1 MKKLFL
7 LFILFFFSFLSGFSQ
22 NQEKADTSIVSQHH
36 ITNGELSGIV
46 LDFNSKEP
54 LLYTNIYVLHKN
66 IGTVTNENGR
76 FAIDVLGLNKNDTL
90 RFQYIGYKA
99 RNLTIQMLDTMSAVY
114 LKKESYNLLEA
125 VIFGGSTP
133 DPRTIVK
140 NIIRNKDSNYRTKP
154 SLWKTFIRERNTAD
168 VTHFRIDYKKSS
180 IENLDRQAIAEMEQK
195 LPKHTT
201 AYTDFLGNLYFS
213 GNNKDT
219 LKIAPIRTVE
229 LKEKNMADLKQIED
243 IFDNLAANTSENEY
257 WKMRSGIVGGKI
269 DFSENDTTSRND
281 SLHKNQQKLRY
292 YRRAV
297 FSEMKYPSLDDK
309 KDWEFLYKTGKYKYT
324 LAGGIRVNGEDIYII
339 DFEPDN
345 GGIFKGRL
353 FVSASTYALI
363 RADYEYAPGK
373 EGTDFH
379 LFGVGYSENYFS
391 GSIYFEKVNG
401 SYVLKYFS
409 QKTGTAVDFD
419 RNIILL
425 KKRKRFLFDK
435 TLKELKVGLKIAVNS
450 ESSVEM
456 LVLDRKQIPQKAFDD
471 FQQKKYMN
479 IIYVDQFNDSLWKGY
494 SIIEPTRQMK
504 EYKKAAH
511 PR

>member
-1 MKKLFL
+1 MKSLFL
-7 LFILFFFSFLSGFSQ
+7 LLILSFFSSLSGYSQ
-22 NQEKADTSIVSQHH
+22 NQEKADTSAVTHH
-36 ITNGELSGIV
+36 IANSVLSGIV
-46 LDFNSKEP
+46 LDFDSKEP
-54 LLYTNIYVLHKN
+54 LLYTNIYILHKN
-66 IGTVTNENGR
+66 RGTITNENGR
-76 FAIDVLGLNKNDTL
+76 FTIDISALNKNDTL
-90 RFQYIGYKA
+90 RFQYIGYKT
-99 RNLTIQMLDTMSAVY
+99 RSMTIGMLDILPVVF
-114 LKKESYNLLEA
+114 LKKESYDLLEA
-125 VIFGGSTP
+125 VIFGGTLP

-140 NIIRNKDSNYRTKP
+140 NIIRYKDSNYRIPP

-180 IENLDRQAIAEMEQK
+180 IGNLDRRAIAQMEQK

-213 GNNKDT
+213 GNNNDT

-243 IFDNLAANTSENEY
+243 IFDTLAANTSEKEY

-269 DFSENDTTSRND
+269 DFSENDTTLKND
-281 SLHKNQQKLRY
+281 SLHKNQQRLRY

-297 FSEMKYPSLDDK
+297 FNEMKYSSLNGK

-324 LAGGIRVNGEDIYII
+324 LAGGIRVNGEDVYII
-339 DFEPDN
+339 DFEPDD

-353 FVSASTYALI
+353 FVAAHTYALI

-373 EGTDFH
+373 KGADFH
-379 LFGVGYSENYFS
+379 MFGVGYSKNYFS

-401 SYVLKYFS
+401 HYVLKYFS
-409 QKTGTAVDFD
+409 KRIGTHVDFD
-419 RNIILL
+419 RNIILM

-435 TLKELKVGLKIAVNS
+435 TLKELKVGLNIAVNS

-456 LVLDRKQIPQKAFDD
+456 LVLNRKQMPQKAFDD
-471 FQQKKYMN
+471 FQQKKHMN

-511 PR
+511 SR